1 MSIPHICHFFYTGR
15 IFENQILHPKKRLKT
30 PKTLKMSLKKSNV
43 CSFFHSIW
51 KNLHLTVDFYTG
63 TAGGASDKYE
73 VCLENHLRKKH
84 GKTLVISCDKCAT
97 VFEDGKALNRHM
109 NRKTDCRILP
119 KVWKLSL
126 QFGVF
131 FVLLDIFCL
140 TTLFKK

>member
-1 MSIPHICHFFYTGR
+1 
-15 IFENQILHPKKRLKT
+15 
-30 PKTLKMSLKKSNV
+30 MSLKKSNV

-119 KVWKLSL
+119 KV
-126 QFGVF
+126 
-131 FVLLDIFCL
+131 
-140 TTLFKK
+140 

>member
-1 MSIPHICHFFYTGR
+1 MCTQKVSTVKLLHRKVSILR
-15 IFENQILHPKKRLKT
+15 
-30 PKTLKMSLKKSNV
+30 
-43 CSFFHSIW
+43 SFW
-51 KNLHLTVDFYTG
+51 ENLHWTEKIYTG

-119 KVWKLSL
+119 KV
-126 QFGVF
+126 
-131 FVLLDIFCL
+131 
-140 TTLFKK
+140 